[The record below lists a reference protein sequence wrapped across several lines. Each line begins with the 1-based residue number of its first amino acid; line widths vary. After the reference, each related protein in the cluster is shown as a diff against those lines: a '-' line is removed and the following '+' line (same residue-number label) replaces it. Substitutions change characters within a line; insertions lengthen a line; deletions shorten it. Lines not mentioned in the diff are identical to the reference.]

1 MTDEIC
7 ELCGKPMVIKSGR
20 FGQFLA
26 CSGWPDCKNAKPI
39 LKKTGVEC
47 PTCHEGEVV
56 ERKTKKGRRFWG
68 CSRYP
73 DCDYATWTKPKNP
86 DAEVANA
93 E

>member
-1 MTDEIC
+1 M
-7 ELCGKPMVIKSGR
+7 MVIKSGR

-39 LKKTGVEC
+39 LKLTGVEC
-47 PTCHEGEVV
+47 EKCHEGELT

-73 DCDYATWTKPKNP
+73 ECDYATWTKPKLP
-86 DAEVANA
+86 EDDLATSEV
-93 E
+93 